1 MESLELQT
9 AAAEARR
16 LRADQGVASLT
27 REQGQMV
34 SAGRK
39 HAALIVKWWLWG
51 LLLGWLLAIIVSVL
65 VSPVL
70 GFIVVV
76 PILAIFLTMGYASS
90 SVEMKVD
97 GGERR
102 VGGIVGGRGSRHL
115 ACGFRKSVLY
125 ISYITLHFPPPL
137 LAPSFPK
144 GGHRQSQKRRPS
156 SGSDGFPN
164 ARS

>member
-1 MESLELQT
+1 MESLELET

-102 VGGIVGGRGSRHL
+102 VGEIVGGRRSRYL
-115 ACGFRKSVLY
+115 S
-125 ISYITLHFPPPL
+125 
-137 LAPSFPK
+137 
-144 GGHRQSQKRRPS
+144 
-156 SGSDGFPN
+156 
-164 ARS
+164 